1 MKMLWKTERW
11 NTISCEFIFFSAHS
25 EMKCSRTIAAIQRCL
40 YTKLRNVSFQQLSQL
55 EQSSKYTFISGSAR
69 GRIRCSRTIVATQK
83 DVCTQNHAMSRFN
96 RRFKLPQ
103 QNTLQQHP
111 ASNVKNNKSV
121 VPRQFLTKMFLW
133 YSKHQSFNEVNK
145 KHNRS
150 PLFFFFSFVF
160 FSWTEHD
167 WK

>member
-1 MKMLWKTERW
+1 MTTFFSPFPTGIIDWTLNEDAVKNRAR

-40 YTKLRNVSFQQLSQL
+40 YTKLRNVSFQQLSQ
-55 EQSSKYTFISGSAR
+55 QSSKYTFISSSAR

-83 DVCTQNHAMSRFN
+83 DVCTQNHAMPRFN

-111 ASNVKNNKSV
+111 SSNVKNNKSA
-121 VPRQFLTKMFLW
+121 VPRQFLTKMFMIQQTPVLQW
-133 YSKHQSFNEVNK
+133 S
-145 KHNRS
+145 
-150 PLFFFFSFVF
+150 
-160 FSWTEHD
+160 
-167 WK
+167 